1 MALAPGTLQD
11 NIKNATRSTAIPGQT
26 AVAVVN
32 PDGSTISGGGGGTGG
47 ATTINTTSVS
57 GAISVGTTPVE
68 AKVGVSRLT
77 SRLFVLV
84 TAVNG
89 TIYFGSD
96 NTVTTSTGTPIIQ
109 NQPVSFSF
117 TDNVPVWLVADTT
130 VDVRVM
136 EGA

>member
-11 NIKNATRSTAIPGQT
+11 NIKNATRTTAVPGQT

-32 PDGSTISGGGGGTGG
+32 PDGSTISGGGGGGG

-57 GAISVGTTPVE
+57 GAISVGTSPVE
-68 AKVGVSRLT
+68 AKVGATALA

-89 TIYFGSD
+89 TIYFGSS

>member
-1 MALAPGTLQD
+1 MALAPGSLQD
-11 NIKNATRSTAIPGQT
+11 NVKNATRTTTVPGQT
-26 AVAVVN
+26 AIAVVN
-32 PDGSTISGGGGGTGG
+32 PDGSTISGGGGGS
-47 ATTINTTSVS
+47 TTSNIITNTSIS

-68 AKVGVSRLT
+68 AKVGATALT

-84 TAVNG
+84 TASNG

-96 NTVTTSTGTPIIQ
+96 NTVTSSTGTPIIQ

-117 TDNVPVWLVADTT
+117 SESVPIWLVADTT